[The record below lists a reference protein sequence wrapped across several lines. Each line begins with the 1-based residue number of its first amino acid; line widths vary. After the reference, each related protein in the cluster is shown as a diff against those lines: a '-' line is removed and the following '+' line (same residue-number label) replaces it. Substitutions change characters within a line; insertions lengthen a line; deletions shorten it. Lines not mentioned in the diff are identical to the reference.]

1 MMLKHTAL
9 PTERGGVCERETG
22 VALMNQE
29 VWVAANPKIGTTK
42 DQEKNTTSQR
52 SLCDCIFLEMH
63 YFVNQTDVHACICM

>member
-42 DQEKNTTSQR
+42 EQR
-52 SLCDCIFLEMH
+52 KIQHHKDPYVIAKSLNLFRIIFLEMH
-63 YFVNQTDVHACICM
+63 FFVN